1 MVGKFHPV
9 APFDHRTAA
18 DAERGG
24 PTYRDRVSQ
33 TEGVAAVG
41 IADDSSDAR
50 SGGPVWLYA
59 VFGVLAAFFGVA
71 IGSLVAAFIDPAYSP
86 IEVVASTAIDLP
98 PQAVK
103 EWATSTFGTASK
115 SVVIGVVVVTVLAV
129 AAWAGV
135 SARLHPRFGIQVMI
149 VAGLVGAV
157 AALLRP
163 VDIFLAPLPSLVA
176 GGAAALALWWLLR
189 MARPSAVTEPVSAT
203 STTLEGPE
211 ASSNWRKPAEVS
223 RRGVLLGI
231 GGVVVVG
238 GAAMASA
245 RWLTSRAS
253 AVASRVATV
262 LPQPAEALAPLPASV
277 QAPVPGMTPFITPN
291 SDFYRIDTAVIVPQ
305 VTAEEWTLAFDGMVR
320 RPFTITYAELLDMPM
335 VERDVTIMCVSN
347 PIGGAL
353 IGTARWLGTPLL
365 PLLERAGIE
374 PGADQLFS
382 TSVDGWT
389 CSTPLD
395 GLAER
400 EPLLA
405 IGMNGEPLPIQ
416 HGFPVRMIIP
426 GLYGF
431 ISATKWVTRISA
443 TTYAQDPAYWTVRGW
458 ATDAPVLT
466 GSRIDLPQG
475 SVTVGQAAIGGVAW
489 AMDGDGISRVEVSI
503 DDGPWQEAR
512 LADQPTPRTW
522 RQWWLEWQATPGRHT
537 IAVRATN
544 GRGETQTS
552 EVRDVVP
559 SGATGYDVGI
569 VEVA

>member
-1 MVGKFHPV
+1 MSDTAIQ
-9 APFDHRTAA
+9 APSVPERT
-18 DAERGG
+18 
-24 PTYRDRVSQ
+24 
-33 TEGVAAVG
+33 
-41 IADDSSDAR
+41 R
-50 SGGPVWLYA
+50 SGAPWLYA
-59 VFGVLAAFFGVA
+59 FFGVLAAAFGVA
-71 IGSLVAAFIDPAYSP
+71 IGTLVAALTDPAYAP

-115 SVVIGVVVVTVLAV
+115 SVVVGVVIVAV
-129 AAWAGV
+129 IAISSWAGV
-135 SARLHPRFGIQVMI
+135 RSRDRVSFGVQVMV
-149 VAGLVGAV
+149 VAGVVGAA

-163 VDIFLAPLPSLVA
+163 VDALLAPLPSLTA
-176 GGAAALALWWLLR
+176 GAAAALALWWLVR
-189 MARPSAVTEPVSAT
+189 MARPPRPANFGNLS
-203 STTLEGPE
+203 E
-211 ASSNWRKPAEVS
+211 ASSPDFPKSETTTTAPKELS

-238 GAAMASA
+238 GAAWAGA
-245 RWLTSRAS
+245 RWLVNS
-253 AVASRVATV
+253 ANATASRLAAV
-262 LPQPAEALAPLPASV
+262 LPRATEPLAPLPVSA
-277 QAPVPGMTPFITPN
+277 QAPVPGITPFITPN
-291 SDFYRIDTAVIVPQ
+291 ADFYRIDTAVIVPQ
-305 VTAEEWTLAFDGMVR
+305 VTAEEWTLTFDGMVR

-347 PIGGAL
+347 PIGGDL

-374 PGADQLFS
+374 PSADQLFS

-405 IGMNGEPLPIQ
+405 IGMNGEPLPIE

-503 DDGPWQEAR
+503 DDGLWQEAQ

-522 RQWWLEWQATPGRHT
+522 RQWWLEWEATPGRHT

-544 GRGETQTS
+544 GLGETQTS

-559 SGATGYDVGI
+559 SGATGYDVGV

>member
-1 MVGKFHPV
+1 MPE
-9 APFDHRTAA
+9 RTWSEAA
-18 DAERGG
+18 
-24 PTYRDRVSQ
+24 
-33 TEGVAAVG
+33 
-41 IADDSSDAR
+41 
-50 SGGPVWLYA
+50 WLYA
-59 VFGVLAAFFGVA
+59 VFGVLAAGFGVA
-71 IGSLVAAFIDPAYSP
+71 IGTLVAAFIDPAYAP

-115 SVVIGVVVVTVLAV
+115 SVVVGVVIGAV
-129 AAWAGV
+129 IAVSAWAGV
-135 SARLHPRFGIQVMI
+135 SARLRPRFGIQVMI
-149 VAGLVGAV
+149 VAGVVGAV

-163 VDIFLAPLPSLVA
+163 VDFFLAPLPSLVA

-189 MARPSAVTEPVSAT
+189 MARPSEAVGA
-203 STTLEGPE
+203 STNTTDSGN
-211 ASSNWRKPAEVS
+211 AVPAEGSAEVSPGYQDFPARGSLDLSAEVRSVS

-238 GAAMASA
+238 GAALASA
-245 RWLTSRAS
+245 RWLTTRAS
-253 AVASRVATV
+253 AVASRVAAV
-262 LPQPAEALAPLPASV
+262 LPKAVEPMPPLPASV

-291 SDFYRIDTAVIVPQ
+291 ADFYRIDTAVIVPQ
-305 VTAEEWTLAFDGMVR
+305 VTAEEWTLSFDGMVR
-320 RPFTITYAELLDMPM
+320 RPFSITYADLLDMPM

-347 PIGGAL
+347 PIGGDL

-374 PGADQLFS
+374 PGANQLFS

-395 GLAER
+395 GLGER

-475 SVTVGQAAIGGVAW
+475 SVTVGQTAIGGVAW

-503 DDGPWQEAR
+503 DDGPWQDAQ
-512 LADQPTPRTW
+512 LADQPNPRTW
-522 RQWWLEWQATPGRHT
+522 RQWWLDWEATPGRHT

-544 GRGETQTS
+544 GLGETQTS

-559 SGATGYDVGI
+559 SGATGYDVG
-569 VEVA
+569 VVDAA

>member
-1 MVGKFHPV
+1 M
-9 APFDHRTAA
+9 
-18 DAERGG
+18 
-24 PTYRDRVSQ
+24 
-33 TEGVAAVG
+33 
-41 IADDSSDAR
+41 
-50 SGGPVWLYA
+50 YA
-59 VFGVLAAFFGVA
+59 VFGVLAAAFGVA
-71 IGSLVAAFIDPAYSP
+71 IGTLVAAFIDVSYAP
-86 IEVVASTAIDLP
+86 IEVVASTAIDIP
-98 PQAVK
+98 PTPVK

-115 SVVIGVVVVTVLAV
+115 SVVVGVVIVSVVAI
-129 AAWAGV
+129 AAWAGAT
-135 SARLHPRFGIQVMI
+135 SRTRPRFGVQVMA
-149 VAGLVGAV
+149 VGGVVGAV

-163 VDIFLAPLPSLVA
+163 VDAFLAPLPSLLA
-176 GGAAALALWWLLR
+176 GAAAALALWLLIR
-189 MARPSAVTEPVSAT
+189 LAGPGDDVSADT
-203 STTLEGPE
+203 STQLDSAEE
-211 ASSNWRKPAEVS
+211 ATSPQQPKEVS
-223 RRGVLLGI
+223 RRNVLLGV
-231 GGVVVVG
+231 GGIVVVG
-238 GAAMASA
+238 GAALASA
-245 RWLTSRAS
+245 RWLTTRAS
-253 AVASRVATV
+253 AVASRVAAV
-262 LPQPAEALAPLPASV
+262 LPQPVESLPPLPASV

-291 SDFYRIDTAVIVPQ
+291 TDFYRIDTAVIVPQ

-320 RPFTITYAELLDMPM
+320 RPFTITYAELLEMPM
-335 VERDVTIMCVSN
+335 IERDITIMCVSN
-347 PIGGAL
+347 PIGGDL

-374 PGADQLFS
+374 SGADQLFS

-405 IGMNGEPLPIQ
+405 IGMNGEPLPIE

-431 ISATKWVTRISA
+431 ISATKWVARISA
-443 TTYAQDPAYWTVRGW
+443 STYAQDPAYWTVRGW

-466 GSRIDLPQG
+466 GSRIDLPDG
-475 SVTVGQAAIGGVAW
+475 SITVGQTAIGGVAW

-522 RQWWLEWQATPGRHT
+522 RQWWLEWEATPGSHA

-544 GRGETQTS
+544 GLGETQTS

>member
-1 MVGKFHPV
+1 MSG
-9 APFDHRTAA
+9 A
-18 DAERGG
+18 
-24 PTYRDRVSQ
+24 TYRDPVSNTAIQ
-33 TEGVAAVG
+33 APSVPERT
-41 IADDSSDAR
+41 R
-50 SGGPVWLYA
+50 SGAEWLYA
-59 VFGVLAAFFGVA
+59 FFGVLAAAFGVA
-71 IGSLVAAFIDPAYSP
+71 IGTLVAALIDPAYAP

-115 SVVIGVVVVTVLAV
+115 SVVVGVVIVAV
-129 AAWAGV
+129 IALSAWAGV
-135 SARLHPRFGIQVMI
+135 RSRDRVSFGVQVMV
-149 VAGLVGAV
+149 VAGVVGAA

-163 VDIFLAPLPSLVA
+163 VDALLAPLPSLTA
-176 GGAAALALWWLLR
+176 GAAAALALWWLVR
-189 MARPSAVTEPVSAT
+189 MARPRQPANFVNLS
-203 STTLEGPE
+203 E
-211 ASSNWRKPAEVS
+211 ASSPDFPKSETTSTAPKELS

-231 GGVVVVG
+231 GVVVVVG
-238 GAAMASA
+238 GAAWAGA
-245 RWLTSRAS
+245 RWLVNS
-253 AVASRVATV
+253 ANATASRLAAV
-262 LPQPAEALAPLPASV
+262 LPKASEPLAPLPASV

-291 SDFYRIDTAVIVPQ
+291 ADFYRIDTAVIVPQ
-305 VTAEEWTLAFDGMVR
+305 VTAEEWTLTFDGMVR

-347 PIGGAL
+347 PIGGDL

-405 IGMNGEPLPIQ
+405 IGMNGEPLPIE

-475 SVTVGQAAIGGVAW
+475 SVTVGQTAIGGVAW

-503 DDGPWQEAR
+503 DDGPWQEAQ
-512 LADQPTPRTW
+512 LADQPNPRTW
-522 RQWWLEWQATPGRHT
+522 RQWWLEWEATPGRHT
-537 IAVRATN
+537 ISVRATDVL
-544 GRGETQTS
+544 GQTQTS

-559 SGATGYDVGI
+559 SGATGYDVGV

>member
-1 MVGKFHPV
+1 MSRWV
-9 APFDHRTAA
+9 
-18 DAERGG
+18 
-24 PTYRDRVSQ
+24 
-33 TEGVAAVG
+33 
-41 IADDSSDAR
+41 
-50 SGGPVWLYA
+50 YA
-59 VFGVLAAFFGVA
+59 VFGVLAAAFGVA
-71 IGSLVAAFIDPAYSP
+71 MGTLVAAFIDVAYAP
-86 IEVVASTAIDLP
+86 IEVVASTAIDIP
-98 PQAVK
+98 PTPVK
-103 EWATSTFGTASK
+103 EWATSTFGTAAK
-115 SVVIGVVVVTVLAV
+115 SVVVGVVIASVIAI

-135 SARLHPRFGIQVMI
+135 TARTRPRFGVQVM
-149 VAGLVGAV
+149 VVGGLVGAV

-163 VDIFLAPLPSLVA
+163 VDAFLAPLPSLAA
-176 GGAAALALWWLLR
+176 GAAAALALWMLVRL
-189 MARPSAVTEPVSAT
+189 ATPDTSPELPPEAAPDFDSAT
-203 STTLEGPE
+203 HLDV
-211 ASSNWRKPAEVS
+211 AETSPSGRSAKGVS
-223 RRGVLLGI
+223 RRGVLLGV
-231 GGVVVVG
+231 GGIVVVG
-238 GAAMASA
+238 GAALASA
-245 RWLTSRAS
+245 RWFTTRAS
-253 AVASRVATV
+253 AVASRVAAV
-262 LPQPAEALAPLPASV
+262 LPQPVEALPPLPASV
-277 QAPVPGMTPFITPN
+277 QAPVPGMTPFVTPN
-291 SDFYRIDTAVIVPQ
+291 ADFYRIDTAVIVPQ
-305 VTAEEWTLAFDGMVR
+305 VTAEEWTLTFDGMVR
-320 RPFTITYAELLDMPM
+320 RPFTLTYAELLEMPM
-335 VERDVTIMCVSN
+335 IERDITIMCVSN
-347 PIGGAL
+347 PIGGDL

-405 IGMNGEPLPIQ
+405 IGMNGEPLPIE

-443 TTYAQDPAYWTVRGW
+443 STYAQDPAYWTVRGW

-466 GSRIDLPQG
+466 GSRIDLPDG
-475 SVTVGQAAIGGVAW
+475 SLTVGQTAIGGVAW

-512 LADQPTPRTW
+512 LADQPTPRIW
-522 RQWWLEWQATPGRHT
+522 RQWWLEWEATPGQHA

-544 GRGETQTS
+544 GLGETQTS

-569 VEVA
+569 VEVG

>member
-1 MVGKFHPV
+1 MSPGETPAQLVQADERHVPAG
-9 APFDHRTAA
+9 RTWWYAA
-18 DAERGG
+18 
-24 PTYRDRVSQ
+24 
-33 TEGVAAVG
+33 
-41 IADDSSDAR
+41 
-50 SGGPVWLYA
+50 
-59 VFGVLAAFFGVA
+59 FGVLAAAFGVA
-71 IGSLVAAFIDPAYSP
+71 VGSLVAALIDPAYSP

-115 SVVIGVVVVTVLAV
+115 SVVVTVVVVAV
-129 AAWAGV
+129 IAISAWAGV
-135 SARLHPRFGIQVMI
+135 RSRERVRFGVQVMVI
-149 VAGLVGAV
+149 AGIVGAV

-163 VDIFLAPLPSLVA
+163 VDAVLAPLPSLAA
-176 GGAAALALWWLLR
+176 GGAAALALWWLVRL
-189 MARPSAVTEPVSAT
+189 ARDPLKEVAQGDRDFSAT
-203 STTLEGPE
+203 GSLDRSTELHGGG
-211 ASSNWRKPAEVS
+211 APAPKDVS
-223 RRGVLLGI
+223 RRGLLLGV
-231 GGVVVVG
+231 GGVVVVSG
-238 GAAMASA
+238 VALASA
-245 RWLTSRAS
+245 RWLTNRAS
-253 AVASRVATV
+253 AVASRVAAV
-262 LPQPAEALAPLPASV
+262 LPRPVDPLPPLPASV

-291 SDFYRIDTAVIVPQ
+291 TDFYRIDTAVIVPQ
-305 VTAEEWTLAFDGMVR
+305 VPAEEWTLTFDGMVR

-347 PIGGAL
+347 QIGGDL

-374 PGADQLFS
+374 PEADQLFS
-382 TSVDGWT
+382 ASADGWT

-405 IGMNGEPLPIQ
+405 IGMNGEPLPIE

-443 TTYAQDPAYWTVRGW
+443 STYAQDPAYWTVRGW

-475 SVTVGQAAIGGVAW
+475 SVTVGQTAIGGVAW

-503 DDGPWQEAR
+503 DDGPWQDAQ

-522 RQWWLEWQATPGRHT
+522 RQWWLEWQPSPGRHA

-544 GRGETQTS
+544 GLGETQTS
-552 EVRDVVP
+552 EVREVVP
-559 SGATGYDVGI
+559 AGATGYDVVI
-569 VEVA
+569 VDAV